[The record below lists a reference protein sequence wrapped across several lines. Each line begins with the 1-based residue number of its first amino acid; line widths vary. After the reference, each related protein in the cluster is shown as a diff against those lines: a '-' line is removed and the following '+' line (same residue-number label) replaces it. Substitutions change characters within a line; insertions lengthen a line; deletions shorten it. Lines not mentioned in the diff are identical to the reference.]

1 MEMILFKLKKYK
13 LLSITQ
19 SVQLILKKVLLI
31 GKDGNIIAL
40 DL

>member
-1 MEMILFKLKKYK
+1 MILFKLKKYK